1 MPEKKK
7 GTKTGGG
14 RRRKRAAEPLSRG
27 LTPAQVGVERVP
39 AGIREFAGLLEGEGA
54 RVLALFR
61 DPLGGKWQV
70 LAALPVDRVE
80 PTPFQR
86 DLSPPHVERLAKVMD
101 RLDRFLDPIVAVRGG
116 EGIFWTPNGHH
127 RLAALKS
134 LGGRSITALVLPEK
148 EMAYRIL
155 ALNTERAHNLK
166 ERSLEVIRMAR
177 DLADLDPRPEK
188 EFQDQFEEP
197 LFLTLG
203 CCYEKKARFAGSA
216 YQPVLRRVDSFLGAA
231 LPRALETREKRAEA
245 LFELDEAV
253 SGAVAALKEK
263 GFESPYL
270 KVFVVA
276 RVNPLRFQRGK
287 KASFDET
294 LEKMI
299 RSARR
304 FDPAKVNPAQLAR
317 GGGPPPAAGEE

>member
-1 MPEKKK
+1 M
-7 GTKTGGG
+7 G
-14 RRRKRAAEPLSRG
+14 RRRMVAAFSRG
-27 LTPAQVGVERVP
+27 LTPGQAGSGRVP
-39 AGIREFAGLLEGEGA
+39 AGIREFASRVEARGG
-54 RVLALFR
+54 RVLSVFR

-70 LAALPVDRVE
+70 LAVLPVDKVE

-86 DLSPPHVERLAKVMD
+86 DLSAPHVERLAKVMD
-101 RLDRFLDPIVAVRGG
+101 RLDRFLDPIVTVMG
-116 EGIFWTPNGHH
+116 EEGRFWTPNGNH

-134 LGGRSITALVLPEK
+134 LGGKSITALVLPEK

-155 ALNTERAHNLK
+155 ALNTERAHNLR

-177 DLADLDPRPEK
+177 DLAELDPRPERA
-188 EFQDQFEEP
+188 FQDQFEEP
-197 LFLTLG
+197 SFLTLG

-216 YQPVLRRVDSFLGAA
+216 YQPVLKRVDSFLGSPLPKA
-231 LPRALETREKRAEA
+231 LATREKRAES
-245 LFELDEAV
+245 LFELDQAV
-253 SGAVAALKEK
+253 SEAVAALKEK

-276 RVNPLRFQRGK
+276 RVNPLRFKRGA

-294 LEKMI
+294 LQKMI

-304 FDPAKVNPAQLAR
+304 FDPSKVNPAQLAR

>member
-1 MPEKKK
+1 MAEKKK
-7 GTKTGGG
+7 TAKSG
-14 RRRKRAAEPLSRG
+14 RGRKKKAAEPLSRG
-27 LTPAQVGVERVP
+27 LTPAQVGTEKVP
-39 AGIREFAGLLEGEGA
+39 AAAREFADLLEEEGA
-54 RVLALFR
+54 RVLSVFR

-70 LAALPVDRVE
+70 LAALPVEKVE

-86 DLSPPHVERLAKVMD
+86 DLSAPHVDRLAKVMEQ
-101 RLDRFLDPIVAVRGG
+101 LDRYLDPIVAVRAGDG
-116 EGIFWTPNGHH
+116 TFWTPNGHH
-127 RLAALKS
+127 RLAALKK
-134 LGGRSITALVLPEK
+134 LGGRSITALVIPEK
-148 EMAYRIL
+148 DVAYRIL

-177 DLADLDPRPEK
+177 DLAELDPRPER
-188 EFQDQFEEP
+188 EFADQFEEP
-197 LFLTLG
+197 AFLTLG
-203 CCYEKKARFAGSA
+203 ACYEKKARFAGSA
-216 YQPVLRRVDSFLGAA
+216 YRPVLRRADAFLGAA
-231 LPRALETREKRAEA
+231 LPRALETREKRAET

-253 SGAVAALKEK
+253 TEAVAALKEK

-276 RVNPLRFQRGK
+276 RVNPLRFQRGR

-304 FDPAKVNPAQLAR
+304 FDPSKVNPAQLAR
-317 GGGPPPAAGEE
+317 GGGPPEAALEE

>member
-1 MPEKKK
+1 MVRRKKK
-7 GTKTGGG
+7 G
-14 RRRKRAAEPLSRG
+14 AEPLSRG
-27 LTPAQVGVERVP
+27 LTPAQAAPERVP
-39 AGIREFAGLLEGEGA
+39 AGMQEFASQVEALGA
-54 RVLALFR
+54 RVLSIYR

-70 LAALPVDRVE
+70 LAVLPVDRVE

-86 DLSPPHVERLAKVMD
+86 DLSAPHVDRLAKVMEQ
-101 RLDRFLDPIVAVRGG
+101 LDRFLDPIIAVMG
-116 EGIFWTPNGHH
+116 EDGRFWTPNGHH
-127 RLAALKS
+127 RLAALKK
-134 LGGRSITALVLPEK
+134 LGGRSVIALLLPER

-155 ALNTERAHNLK
+155 ALNTERAHNLR

-177 DLADLDPRPEK
+177 DLAGLDPRPEK
-188 EFQDQFEEP
+188 EFRDQFEEAF
-197 LFLTLG
+197 FLTLG
-203 CCYEKKARFAGSA
+203 CCYERKARFAGSA
-216 YQPVLRRVDSFLGAA
+216 YQPVLKRVDSFLGSA
-231 LPRALETREKRAEA
+231 LPKALEKREIRAEA

-253 SGAVAALKEK
+253 SEAVTALKEK

-276 RVNPLRFQRGK
+276 RVNPLRFKRGA

-299 RSARR
+299 RAARR